1 MHRSGSKFLLRDSNI
16 SAPLRWKRERFNP
29 SASRHRLPE
38 TGQTA
43 FGQTTPC
50 RIADGRKS
58 DRSAWRPMQPS
69 DRVTAEL
76 ESGLASKRPSDKAS
90 GGRSLIEGKA
100 IQLVALHLLVQGMAE
115 TVAFI
120 TSGPCRG

>member
-1 MHRSGSKFLLRDSNI
+1 
-16 SAPLRWKRERFNP
+16 
-29 SASRHRLPE
+29 
-38 TGQTA
+38 
-43 FGQTTPC
+43 
-50 RIADGRKS
+50 
-58 DRSAWRPMQPS
+58 MQPS

-76 ESGLASKRPSDKAS
+76 ESGLASKCPSGKAS

-115 TVAFI
+115 TMSFI